1 MRTAPKVTLIVGA
14 VMLVAS
20 ILAVVVGIGS
30 TDLDFH
36 ANSEEIFA
44 GDAPTDWEGELDMFS
59 IYLVYVEE
67 GSNVS
72 AEIVGGNEYNRF
84 VPCSEDYTCSDSHTQ
99 SGYSY
104 IGYLSVEN
112 DGFYRVEFSGEG
124 DVLVAESEV
133 EVGGLLAAGI
143 GFWCGCCSVLILI
156 VGLIMALVMKD
167 NAPAQILVM
176 PQGGGQVS
184 FAAQPASYT
193 PGQPVVMNQEVSFQ
207 PPLQSDQPWEPPQSG
222 S

>member
-1 MRTAPKVTLIVGA
+1 MRTAPKVTLIAGA
-14 VMLVAS
+14 VMLVGS
-20 ILAVVVGIGS
+20 IIAMIAGFGS
-30 TDLDFH
+30 IDLD
-36 ANSEEIFA
+36 SPEEQIFT
-44 GDAPTDWEGELDMFS
+44 GDAPTEWEVELNYSS
-59 IYLVYVEE
+59 IYFVYVEE

-72 AEIVGGNEYNRF
+72 AEIVGGNSYNRF
-84 VPCSEDYTCSDSHTQ
+84 IPCSEDFSCQDHNTRVGYT
-99 SGYSY
+99 Y
-104 IGYLSVEN
+104 IGDLSVEN
-112 DGFYRVEFSGEG
+112 NGVYQVEFSGEG
-124 DVLVAESEV
+124 EVLVTELEISI
-133 EVGGLLAAGI
+133 GGFMAIGF

>member
-1 MRTAPKVTLIVGA
+1 
-14 VMLVAS
+14 MLVGS
-20 ILAVVVGIGS
+20 IIAMIAGFGS
-30 TDLDFH
+30 IDLD
-36 ANSEEIFA
+36 SPEEQIFT
-44 GDAPTDWEGELDMFS
+44 GDAPTEWEVELNYSS
-59 IYLVYVEE
+59 IYFVYVEE

-72 AEIVGGNEYNRF
+72 AEIVGGNSYNRF
-84 VPCSEDYTCSDSHTQ
+84 IPCSEDFSCQDHNTRVGYT
-99 SGYSY
+99 Y
-104 IGYLSVEN
+104 IGDLSVEN
-112 DGFYRVEFSGEG
+112 NGVYQVEFSGEG
-124 DVLVAESEV
+124 EVLVTELEISI
-133 EVGGLLAAGI
+133 GGFMAIGF